1 MKITS
6 LSIPISLIAIIT
18 TNLPI
23 MAGTLEKWNFDTRT
37 NQLQIKIKDGVKPN
51 YFILSQPPRIV
62 IDLPDTQLGKVS
74 KNQLFNSGQIQQVR
88 LSQFTPEITRI
99 VLELSPDTNLNPD
112 NVKLISQSPNNE
124 QWLIQT
130 KITSK
135 PLNINNSLP
144 PASFDKN
151 LPVTVTVPP
160 LDSNESS
167 TMIPVEKPPESVPP
181 IITVPPVPSPNNSTG
196 KKAKI
201 ITFGQ
206 PLPPAEKLEI
216 ITPKPPESII
226 SPLILSQGSIIKLRY
241 SGDKKMP
248 VKINSELLEIWQLE
262 GDIKDKNNQIIA
274 PSGTIV
280 MGKFTQENNHIIFLT
295 ENIKLPSQNM
305 ILIAESEPLQQKKNV
320 SSNEVLKNSA
330 FGAIGGVL
338 IGGEIGFFSGAA
350 VGAATTYVI
359 TPDSIILQPGQII
372 QVKLRQDLR

>member
-6 LSIPISLIAIIT
+6 LSIPISLIAIAT

-23 MAGTLEKWNFDTRT
+23 MAGTLEKWNFDTKT
-37 NQLQIKIKDGVKPN
+37 NQLEIKIKDGVKPN

-62 IDLPDTQLGKVS
+62 IDLPNTQLGKVAT
-74 KNQLFNSGQIQQVR
+74 NQLFNSGTIQQVR

-99 VLELSPDTNLNPD
+99 VLELSPNTNLNQD
-112 NVKLISQSPNNE
+112 NVKIISKSPTNE

-130 KITSK
+130 KITAK
-135 PLNINNSLP
+135 PQNINNTLP

-151 LPVTVTVPP
+151 LPITVTVPP
-160 LDSNESS
+160 LESNESP
-167 TMIPVEKPPESVPP
+167 TEINIEKPSESVQPF
-181 IITVPPVPSPNNSTG
+181 ITVPPVPSTNNSSV
-196 KKAKI
+196 KKAKM
-201 ITFGQ
+201 ITFGE
-206 PLPPAEKLEI
+206 PLPPEEKLEI

-226 SPLILSQGSIIKLRY
+226 SPLILSQGSVIKLRY
-241 SGDKKMP
+241 NGDKKMP
-248 VKINSELLEIWQLE
+248 IKINSELLEIWQLE
-262 GDIKDKNNQIIA
+262 EDIKDTNNQIIA

-280 MGKFTQENNHIIFLT
+280 IGQFFQENNHIIFIT
-295 ENIKLPSQNM
+295 ENIKLPSKN
-305 ILIAESEPLQQKKNV
+305 ILLIAESEPLPQKKNV

-350 VGAATTYVI
+350 VGAATTYII
-359 TPDSIILQPGQII
+359 TPDSIILQPGQIM